1 MKKGDLVLAVKG
13 TTKGSMGV
21 IVDIQVEDGLR
32 VDKKGKRP
40 IARVIQE
47 NWVTVCWEGT
57 DAVTCKRQD
66 YFELISHA
74 RQA

>member
-1 MKKGDLVLAVKG
+1 
-13 TTKGSMGV
+13 
-21 IVDIQVEDGLR
+21 
-32 VDKKGKRP
+32 
-40 IARVIQE
+40 
-47 NWVTVCWEGT
+47 VCWEGT